1 MVTLNPVART
11 TEAVTGVADRLLE
24 NVRQPVRWG
33 VNHAIPRAL
42 VGRSAKKGDLQGQ
55 MILAGKS
62 EDPWAVLEVFEKVRA
77 SGTLHQGMFGFV
89 TTDLAACKEVLT
101 SNDFVTGFPTD
112 GSGTI
117 TKVARW
123 AENPDLLGPLV
134 PPSLLVT
141 EPPDHT
147 RYRKLVTR
155 VFTVRA
161 VDKLRERA
169 EEIAHQLLDDL
180 EAQARDGRPVEL
192 VEAYCAQ
199 LPVRMIAEILG
210 VPPQDRHRVLDFGQG
225 AAPSLDLGLSWS
237 ELRTVEKSLRE
248 FDVWLTR
255 HLAHLAENP
264 GDDLL
269 SQLAVAK
276 EEGVGLTD
284 TELKS
289 TAGLVLAAGFETT
302 VNLLGNG
309 VVLLREHPEQ
319 LQALREDPELWA
331 NAVDEM
337 LRIDPPVLLTGRL
350 CARDTTVAGETVPKG
365 WFITTA
371 LAGAN
376 RDPQVFEDPNTF
388 DVRRENARDHV
399 SFSSG
404 RHYCLGAA
412 LADYPRQRRP
422 RPGARALA
430 CVPSAARGTR
440 GLAAWIRAGR
450 ARSVHHLRRLRARLL
465 GGPVPP
471 LRRQPARPV
480 RLQEPGHLPLVH
492 GPAHGRDRGALGR
505 APLA

>member
-1 MVTLNPVART
+1 MALIKPLTRPTDVASLAAGAAEKT
-11 TEAVTGVADRLLE
+11 VDR
-24 NVRQPVRWG
+24 VRQPLRWG

-42 VGRSAKKGDLQGQ
+42 VKRSAKRGDLQGQ
-55 MILAGKS
+55 MILAGKAK
-62 EDPWAVLEVFEKVRA
+62 DHWAVLDIFEKVRA
-77 SGTLHQGMFGFV
+77 SGPLHRGMFGYV
-89 TTDLAACKEVLT
+89 TTDLEVCKEVLT

-112 GSGTI
+112 ASGAL
-117 TKVARW
+117 ARLSQW
-123 AENPDLLGPLV
+123 ANEPDMLGPLV

-161 VDKLRERA
+161 VEKLRERA
-169 EEIAHQLLDDL
+169 ETIAHELLDDL
-180 EAQARDGRPVEL
+180 EQRARAGEAVDL
-192 VEAYCAQ
+192 VQTYCAE
-199 LPVRMIAEILG
+199 LPVTMIAEILG
-210 VPPQDRHRVLDFGQG
+210 VPEADRHRVLDFGQG
-225 AAPSLDLGLSWS
+225 AAPSLDLGLSWA
-237 ELRTVEKSLRE
+237 EMRQVERSLSE
-248 FDVWLTR
+248 FDTWLTA
-255 HLAHLAENP
+255 HLQHLAENP

-284 TELKS
+284 AELKA

-309 VVLLREHPEQ
+309 IVLLKEHPEQ
-319 LQALREDPELWA
+319 LAALREDPSLWP

-350 CARDTTVAGETVPKG
+350 CANDTVVAGQQVPKG

-376 RDPQVFEDPNTF
+376 RDPKVFDDPGAF

-399 SFSSG
+399 AFSSG

-412 LADYPRQRRP
+412 LARMEGEVGLQVLFERYPDLELAPGRRRRP
-422 RPGARALA
+422 TRIL
-430 CVPSAARGTR
+430 RG
-440 GLAAWIRAGR
+440 W
-450 ARSVHHLRRLRARLL
+450 SVL
-465 GGPVPP
+465 
-471 LRRQPARPV
+471 PV
-480 RLQEPGHLPLVH
+480 RLGA
-492 GPAHGRDRGALGR
+492 PAA
-505 APLA
+505 